1 MECKSLKKKKEKTC
15 QTTAVDKILSC
26 VKINMFLE
34 SSTTYYVC
42 SSELVI
48 TYVFIQILVRYVQY

>member
-1 MECKSLKKKKEKTC
+1 MQKFQEKEGKTC